1 MKCLRIWKFVKLFL
15 NILRNASIITLEDC
29 HFAILDKKGFLKCL
43 SEITEKS
50 KKATLDFFLTN
61 QAIFRGVDCRRFNL
75 KFMNFFLFHN
85 CSNKK
90 IIQENDVLNN
100 IYFLKSGDFQI
111 SFRSS
116 LSTLNEMIKNLGGPF
131 KENHENRK
139 LFEDEKYVKFMKE
152 KRNIRV
158 IISKW

>member
-1 MKCLRIWKFVKLFL
+1 M
-15 NILRNASIITLEDC
+15 
-29 HFAILDKKGFLKCL
+29 
-43 SEITEKS
+43 
-50 KKATLDFFLTN
+50 
-61 QAIFRGVDCRRFNL
+61 
-75 KFMNFFLFHN
+75 
-85 CSNKK
+85 
-90 IIQENDVLNN
+90 
-100 IYFLKSGDFQI
+100 KSGDFQI

-158 IISKW
+158 IISK